1 MLQRPRP
8 ASPIRIDAVSPSS
21 SDIHRNLC
29 PNAKLQRQG
38 YKTFLF
44 RTIMAAKGDSPRDR
58 SLLGSNQLGIAAQL
72 NDRRKQGTLVVAA
85 TWAFCLLTEAPP
97 PPQRSP
103 PLVLRLRQAPALPP
117 LPFALEGLPYP
128 VLPCAPRLSAHFGR
142 RFRFDGRKKSAP
154 PKEGQRGFLSNK
166 EPDRDYSSNVP
177 FTTISPSRII

>member
-85 TWAFCLLTEAPP
+85 TWALCLLREASP

-103 PLVLRLRQAPALPP
+103 PLVLRLRQARRYHPSPSP
-117 LPFALEGLPYP
+117 LNGHPFATRFSLASGAVVFLWGTKKIRAAE
-128 VLPCAPRLSAHFGR
+128 RNDSADSHSGEEPGR
-142 RFRFDGRKKSAP
+142 G
-154 PKEGQRGFLSNK
+154 
-166 EPDRDYSSNVP
+166 YSSKVP
-177 FTTISPSRII
+177 FTMISPSRII